1 MHNYGRKM
9 AVKTIVLVLTKLTSI
24 RVRKAHPHTGEGPT
38 KGWFSIL
45 AGGPSAIT
53 DNVYMLPPFDQ

>member
-1 MHNYGRKM
+1 M
-9 AVKTIVLVLTKLTSI
+9 AVKKTVLVLTKLTSI
-24 RVRKAHPHTGEGPT
+24 RVRKAHPHTGEGPS